1 MIFKVFVIYI
11 NWFYYMKYF
20 PSSKHI
26 LKNNI
31 LLPTLYNNKYK
42 QISIEHIYPRCYL
55 KKDHH
60 NDFHNTFIA
69 CKSINNIR
77 SNYMYSD
84 IKNITWK
91 HIGYNN
97 YISHEYKLFN
107 PRDDDK
113 GIIARAILYMI
124 YKYNYKILMDK
135 VILYNWCLNNEP
147 SIKEEFHNLNG
158 YKLQGNNNPFISKY
172 YDKDYINFLRYIL
185 QI

>member
-1 MIFKVFVIYI
+1 
-11 NWFYYMKYF
+11 
-20 PSSKHI
+20 
-26 LKNNI
+26 
-31 LLPTLYNNKYK
+31 
-42 QISIEHIYPRCYL
+42 
-55 KKDHH
+55 
-60 NDFHNTFIA
+60 
-69 CKSINNIR
+69 
-77 SNYMYSD
+77 MYSD
-84 IKNITWK
+84 IKNITWE

-97 YISHEYKLFN
+97 YISHEYKLFK